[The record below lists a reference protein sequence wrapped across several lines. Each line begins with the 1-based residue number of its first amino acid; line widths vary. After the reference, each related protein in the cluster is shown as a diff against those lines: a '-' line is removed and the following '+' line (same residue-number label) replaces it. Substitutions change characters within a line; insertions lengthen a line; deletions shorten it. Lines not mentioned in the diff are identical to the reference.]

1 MIVIKNNFLS
11 ILIACLGGI
20 VLHKIIRYFYF
31 VVSFISTIGSEA
43 TALVVPLILYSKTD
57 DVNLLMMG
65 YSFQMIPV
73 VLLGSIFHSIL
84 QKYNNLTIYAITDFI
99 QAVFL
104 IIIWF
109 QLQSDNFSSILIV
122 ILLIISSVF
131 ATIHNIVGDY
141 FVLPYITT
149 ASNLAF
155 TNGLYSQIISYA
167 GILAPILV
175 GIFAI
180 RNTDI
185 LIFDAITFIPSV
197 LFVYFVVRKNYFS
210 NYKDTETISRDNK
223 WSSKGLFQLYDVAFT
238 FYKENKNI
246 FLYTLIGIVINF
258 SMSNFYPLMVVTM
271 KENLSLNQ
279 IDISVTLVLIN
290 ALGLFALPLMKRIQ
304 KSVKL
309 TKYILFLSV
318 IGAFCLFI
326 QTNIAFIFGCSIINI
341 GVIIFNS
348 VSIYARQ
355 VKIPENIKYIVVIVH
370 KTLIS
375 IPYILVP
382 TFLPKITTISTI
394 YSYIYVGVGF
404 LIASFLLMKIQVVES
419 A

>member
-1 MIVIKNNFLS
+1 
-11 ILIACLGGI
+11 
-20 VLHKIIRYFYF
+20 F

-185 LIFDAITFIPSV
+185 LIF
-197 LFVYFVVRKNYFS
+197 
-210 NYKDTETISRDNK
+210 
-223 WSSKGLFQLYDVAFT
+223 
-238 FYKENKNI
+238 
-246 FLYTLIGIVINF
+246 
-258 SMSNFYPLMVVTM
+258 
-271 KENLSLNQ
+271 
-279 IDISVTLVLIN
+279 
-290 ALGLFALPLMKRIQ
+290 
-304 KSVKL
+304 
-309 TKYILFLSV
+309 
-318 IGAFCLFI
+318 
-326 QTNIAFIFGCSIINI
+326 
-341 GVIIFNS
+341 
-348 VSIYARQ
+348 
-355 VKIPENIKYIVVIVH
+355 
-370 KTLIS
+370 
-375 IPYILVP
+375 
-382 TFLPKITTISTI
+382 
-394 YSYIYVGVGF
+394 
-404 LIASFLLMKIQVVES
+404 
-419 A
+419 

>member
-84 QKYNNLTIYAITDFI
+84 QKYNKLTIYAITDFI

-348 VSIYARQ
+348 VSIYA
-355 VKIPENIKYIVVIVH
+355 
-370 KTLIS
+370 
-375 IPYILVP
+375 
-382 TFLPKITTISTI
+382 
-394 YSYIYVGVGF
+394 
-404 LIASFLLMKIQVVES
+404 
-419 A
+419 

>member
-1 MIVIKNNFLS
+1 
-11 ILIACLGGI
+11 
-20 VLHKIIRYFYF
+20 
-31 VVSFISTIGSEA
+31 
-43 TALVVPLILYSKTD
+43 
-57 DVNLLMMG
+57 
-65 YSFQMIPV
+65 
-73 VLLGSIFHSIL
+73 
-84 QKYNNLTIYAITDFI
+84 IYAITDFI

-223 WSSKGLFQLYDVAFT
+223 WSSKGLFQLYDVAFI

-348 VSIYARQ
+348 VSTYARQ